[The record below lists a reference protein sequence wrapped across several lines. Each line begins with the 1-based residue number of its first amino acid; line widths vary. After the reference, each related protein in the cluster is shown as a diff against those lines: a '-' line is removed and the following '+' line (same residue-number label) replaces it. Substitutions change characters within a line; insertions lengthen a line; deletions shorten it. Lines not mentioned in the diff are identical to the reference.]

1 MGGVED
7 IGIRG
12 NHEWRI
18 HTNAILPFI
27 IQLLTHRIQWTY
39 KRNEIWGFLGQ
50 YGILIYEILLFII
63 QHPSISSYLIPQFS
77 INIKE
82 FAQFVKLVDE
92 MSCNDE
98 EEENEEEHQVEV
110 QVEVDDI
117 GEEDGLFLPFWIYS
131 YYEMWNIDIL
141 SSPYSYQSL

>member
-1 MGGVED
+1 M
-7 IGIRG
+7 
-12 NHEWRI
+12 
-18 HTNAILPFI
+18 
-27 IQLLTHRIQWTY
+27 
-39 KRNEIWGFLGQ
+39 GQ

-117 GEEDGLFLPFWIYS
+117 GEEDGLFLPF
-131 YYEMWNIDIL
+131 
-141 SSPYSYQSL
+141 